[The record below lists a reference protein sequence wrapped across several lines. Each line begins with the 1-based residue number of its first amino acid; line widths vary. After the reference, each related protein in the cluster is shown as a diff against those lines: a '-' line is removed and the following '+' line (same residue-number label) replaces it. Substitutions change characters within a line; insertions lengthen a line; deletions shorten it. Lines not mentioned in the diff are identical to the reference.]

1 VLDELGLV
9 EEFLRVPH
17 QEMTELGVTTDD
29 GTYVVAGLGCL
40 PGAYP
45 FLASVPQWDL
55 LDFLVDHAQRY
66 PQGEPWRKPSTDGPP
81 SAPASRGATCY
92 LRTRL
97 DALR

>member
-29 GTYVVAGLGCL
+29 GTCVVAGLGRL

-45 FLASVPQWDL
+45 FLAFVPQWDL
-55 LDFLVDHAQRY
+55 LDFLADHAPL
-66 PQGEPWRKPSTDGPP
+66 PQLSAADGR
-81 SAPASRGATCY
+81 RGG
-92 LRTRL
+92 
-97 DALR
+97 